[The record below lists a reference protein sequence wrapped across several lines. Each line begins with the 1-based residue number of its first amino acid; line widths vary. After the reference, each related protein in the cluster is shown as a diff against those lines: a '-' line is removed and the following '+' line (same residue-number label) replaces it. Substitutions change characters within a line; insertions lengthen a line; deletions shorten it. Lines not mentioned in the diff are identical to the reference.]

1 MYFTGRTYYEKNITK
16 VIIASTVI
24 ATGLLTHSN
33 DAKAFFSYEWKGL
46 EIAKKLA
53 DQAKQEEERIDKLMK
68 EADKNQK
75 PYKGETVND
84 LYLIVKKLSQGDV
97 KKAVVRIKDGGPRDY
112 YTFDL
117 SRPLE
122 ENRKN
127 IKVVKNGEIDSIY
140 WDQ

>member
-1 MYFTGRTYYEKNITK
+1 MKKNITK

-33 DAKAFFSYEWKGL
+33 DAKAFFSYEWKRL

-53 DQAKQEEERIDKLMK
+53 DQAKKDDERATKLID
-68 EADKNQK
+68 EGF
-75 PYKGETVND
+75 KGETVND
-84 LYLIVKKLSQGDV
+84 LYIIVKKLSKGDV
-97 KKAVVRIKDGGPRDY
+97 KKAVVKMRNGGPKDF

-117 SRPLE
+117 TRPLE

-127 IKVVKNGEIDSIY
+127 IPLVKNGEIDSIY